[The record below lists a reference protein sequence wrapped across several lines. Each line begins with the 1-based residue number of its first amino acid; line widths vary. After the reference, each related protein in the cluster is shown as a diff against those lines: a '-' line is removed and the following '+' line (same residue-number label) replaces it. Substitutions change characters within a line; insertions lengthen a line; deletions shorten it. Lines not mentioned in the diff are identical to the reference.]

1 MQKFRHYSQLN
12 TIPLIKRQ
20 VNFTVTITETY
31 PGNRREMISDPLGL
45 AEYIVGTAELRD
57 MVLKEEI
64 ERARE
69 GNDDDLT

>member
-1 MQKFRHYSQLN
+1 
-12 TIPLIKRQ
+12 
-20 VNFTVTITETY
+20 
-31 PGNRREMISDPLGL
+31 MISDPLGL